1 MSVLAAH
8 SSSALLHN
16 SLFILSCF
24 HCSLTLLSVFQV
36 FEAMISWI
44 KHDKPARLEYMPK
57 LMEYVRL
64 PLLSRDYLVQVKHYW
79 HIIHS
84 TDSKL
89 SLFFKEQSPALNVV
103 KVISYSDYN
112 QDSQQS
118 RSQEM

>member
-1 MSVLAAH
+1 
-8 SSSALLHN
+8 
-16 SLFILSCF
+16 
-24 HCSLTLLSVFQV
+24 
-36 FEAMISWI
+36 MISWI

-89 SLFFKEQSPALNVV
+89 SRFFKEQSPALNVV